1 MSNITHAQ
9 RIESS
14 RLSDA
19 QREQF
24 IRDGY
29 VIVPGLLP
37 EEAVTSTRGQLLS
50 ATGMR
55 QEDPAT
61 WNRQAT
67 VLFDLCPLTTEC
79 WTDELLDVSTELAGP
94 HIYRGQLFSPYRES
108 QGLDPY
114 TVGYVP
120 VLNYPTPGPE
130 EFEEPDGYHLDGMH
144 RTTLFPNLLYLV
156 VFAYLTDVPAYGG
169 ATAAWPG
176 SHRKL
181 FQHWLG
187 RETDGNG
194 SIPDHTPDI
203 DLGRPIP
210 MLGHAGD
217 VIFMHYLLAHSGSA
231 NHANQIRIG
240 LNSSIHPDAAHPYVR
255 KDGPPHTDWTPIDW
269 TLRTDNLSL

>member
-1 MSNITHAQ
+1 MSSISPTPSA
-9 RIESS
+9 

-24 IRDGY
+24 VQDGY

-37 EEAVTSTRGQLLS
+37 PDAVTLVRDRLLE
-50 ATGMR
+50 ATGQR
-55 QEDPAT
+55 QDDPAT
-61 WNRQAT
+61 WNRSAT
-67 VLFDLCPLTTEC
+67 VLFDLCPLTTPC

-94 HIYRGQLFSPYRES
+94 HVHRGKLFSPYREN

-114 TVGYVP
+114 TEGYVP
-120 VLNYPTPGPE
+120 VLNYPTLGPQK
-130 EFEEPDGYHLDGMH
+130 FEEPNGYHLDGMH
-144 RTTLFPNLLYLV
+144 RVTLFPNLLYLV
-156 VFAYLTDVPAYGG
+156 VFAYLNDVPAYGG

-187 RETDGNG
+187 RETGENG

-203 DLGRPIP
+203 DLGRPVP
-210 MLGHAGD
+210 MSGQAGD

-231 NHANQIRIG
+231 NHAAQIRIG

-255 KDGPPHTDWTPIDW
+255 KNGPPQPGWTPIDW
-269 TLRTDNLSL
+269 TLRTDNLRDGE